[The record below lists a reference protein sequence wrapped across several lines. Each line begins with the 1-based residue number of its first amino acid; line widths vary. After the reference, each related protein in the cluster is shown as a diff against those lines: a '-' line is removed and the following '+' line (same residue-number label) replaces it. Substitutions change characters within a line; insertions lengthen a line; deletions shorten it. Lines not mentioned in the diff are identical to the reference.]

1 MSDNRKQRRIQLTYV
16 KKNDIWDVYNLKNRG
31 DVECLYIPRGEFSID
46 GLEDE
51 IGVRTVGGI
60 YLNSDTVFC
69 KYIKRLINN
78 FEERD
83 EDDKELMLAIFLSNV
98 FNTNMLE
105 RTYKSDV
112 NADKMFRD
120 LMVERYGRVDEKLLV
135 KMWSY
140 INIQEFADVVL
151 KKNYSLYSIQNWSR
165 GSYDL

>member
-1 MSDNRKQRRIQLTYV
+1 
-16 KKNDIWDVYNLKNRG
+16 
-31 DVECLYIPRGEFSID
+31 
-46 GLEDE
+46 
-51 IGVRTVGGI
+51 
-60 YLNSDTVFC
+60 
-69 KYIKRLINN
+69 
-78 FEERD
+78 
-83 EDDKELMLAIFLSNV
+83 
-98 FNTNMLE
+98 MLE

>member
-1 MSDNRKQRRIQLTYV
+1 MV
-16 KKNDIWDVYNLKNRG
+16 
-31 DVECLYIPRGEFSID
+31 
-46 GLEDE
+46 
-51 IGVRTVGGI
+51 
-60 YLNSDTVFC
+60 NS
-69 KYIKRLINN
+69 R
-78 FEERD
+78 
-83 EDDKELMLAIFLSNV
+83 
-98 FNTNMLE
+98 MLE